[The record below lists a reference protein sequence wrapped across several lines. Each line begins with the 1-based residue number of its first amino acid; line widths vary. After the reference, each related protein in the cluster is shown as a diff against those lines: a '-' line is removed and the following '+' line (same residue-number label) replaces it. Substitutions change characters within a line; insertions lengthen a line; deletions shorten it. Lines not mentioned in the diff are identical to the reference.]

1 MIRPL
6 HVLASIPRSGS
17 TLLAS
22 LLNQRTDTF
31 VSPTSSLGEVIS
43 TTARTFLQGHMRTLR
58 FQKAGDVLSSTMA
71 AHYRDRREKFV
82 FDKGRYWPD
91 PDLIKL
97 MVEIQGDIKIVTTVR
112 PMVECVASYVRLIE
126 PKDVK
131 SFCYH
136 DPIIQQLMFIH
147 DVMSKGYEA
156 HPDSMLLIDYDDLV
170 ANPLDQLHRI
180 ADFIG
185 APRFNDFDFNNIQ
198 NTQENDNDW
207 GIKGLHDLRSVV
219 GTSDSLPAKEV
230 LGEEL
235 FNFFKGGEFW
245 NKQRMWAMSL
255 IETTDSSKE
264 KDALD
269 HQVDAGLRGNI
280 KQAKAM
286 NDKLLLERA
295 DCSRVR
301 FNSGWFSLHG
311 GDLQKGHKGLD
322 EGRKINVFGND
333 NIGSASPQ
341 WDGQSDS
348 SVLLNLEGGLGD
360 QIHGYRFAEYI
371 AARNNKVIVSCSP
384 ELASIFAEK
393 FPVIE
398 HNAVLGVYHD
408 YWVPSMSAIRPLGYT
423 YEMLNGEPY
432 IDRVANCVKG
442 RIGIRWSGNPK
453 FAHEQHR
460 LFPENLM
467 FDAVRDFNCISL
479 QKDDG
484 SDLRPHWMPTAKLDT
499 WEDTRKSIS
508 ECELVISSCTSIA
521 HLSAAMGVETWI
533 VIPVLPYYLWAL
545 PGKKTPYYGSV
556 TLFRQEKYENWEA
569 PFKNIKE
576 KLKNLNKIKIAA

>member
-1 MIRPL
+1 MTRPL
-6 HVLASIPRSGS
+6 HILASIPRSGS
-17 TLLAS
+17 TLLSS

-43 TTARTFLQGHMRTLR
+43 SSARTFGQNYSNDYSNDREIRKVKDILHGT
-58 FQKAGDVLSSTMA
+58 VI
-71 AHYRDRREKFV
+71 AHYRDRPEEFI

-91 PDLIKL
+91 SELIEL
-97 MVEIQGDIKIVTTVR
+97 MMELQGDIKIVTTVR
-112 PMVECVASYVRLIE
+112 PIVECVASYVRLLK
-126 PKDVK
+126 PKNVK
-131 SFCYH
+131 TFCYN
-136 DPIIQQLMFIH
+136 DPIIRQVMIIH
-147 DVMSKGYEA
+147 EIMSKGYEA
-156 HPDSMLLIDYDDLV
+156 YPDSMLLIEYDDLITDT
-170 ANPLDQLHRI
+170 LDQLHRI

-198 NTQENDNDW
+198 NTQENNNEWED
-207 GIKGLHDLRSVV
+207 KGLHDLRPIVSFS
-219 GTSDSLPAKEV
+219 GALSAKEV

-235 FNFFKGGEFW
+235 FNFFSGGGFW
-245 NKQRMWAMSL
+245 NKQRQMSL
-255 IETTDSSKE
+255 DPSKE

-269 HQVDAGLRGNI
+269 YQLEAGLRGEI

-286 NDKLLLERA
+286 NDKLLLERP

-301 FNSGWFSLHG
+301 FNSGWFSLYS
-311 GDLQKGHKGLD
+311 GDLQKGHESLD
-322 EGRKINVFGND
+322 EGRNINVFGNG
-333 NIGSASPQ
+333 NIGSARPI
-341 WDGQSDS
+341 WDGQPDS

-371 AARNNKVIVSCSP
+371 AAKNNKVIVSCSP
-384 ELASIFAEK
+384 ELASMFAEK

-398 HNAVLGVYHD
+398 HNAVLGAYHD

-432 IDRVANCVKG
+432 IDRVANPVKG

-460 LFPENLM
+460 LFPANLM

-484 SDLRPHWMPTAKLDT
+484 ADLRPHWMPTAKLDT

-508 ECELVISSCTSIA
+508 ECELVISSCTSVA
-521 HLSAAMGVETWI
+521 HLAAAMGVETWI
-533 VIPVLPYYLWAL
+533 VIPILPYYLWAL
-545 PGKKTPYYGSV
+545 PGKKTSYYDSV
-556 TLFRQEKYENWEA
+556 TLFRQEKFENWEA

-576 KLKNLNKIKIAA
+576 KLQNFHEIKIAA